1 MSANQRRWKC
11 LREATE
17 ATVMDNDEPLV
28 IEDKEGDHGP
38 PPNRQYNVPKM
49 LLPQLEAFIKDMLD
63 KSWIEPVP
71 HGRGAIDTQE
81 TQPMEKVIAS

>member
-1 MSANQRRWKC
+1 MLANQRRWKC

-49 LLPQLEAFIKDMLD
+49 LLPQLEAFIKDMLE
-63 KSWIEPVP
+63 SWTN
-71 HGRGAIDTQE
+71 HG
-81 TQPMEKVIAS
+81 